1 MLSHPYATDEPR
13 NAEARVT
20 VAMCWWH
27 GSSAVV
33 CIRGQK
39 FRVAKYRELP
49 IGGHESG
56 GILVVLLGLFA
67 YI

>member
-1 MLSHPYATDEPR
+1 MP
-13 NAEARVT
+13 ARADKCRFVF
-20 VAMCWWH
+20 A
-27 GSSAVV
+27 
-33 CIRGQK
+33 GQE
-39 FRVAKYRELP
+39 FRVAKYREVP

>member
-1 MLSHPYATDEPR
+1 M
-13 NAEARVT
+13 
-20 VAMCWWH
+20 
-27 GSSAVV
+27 SAGPCRQVSFR
-33 CIRGQK
+33 IRG
-39 FRVAKYRELP
+39 AKISCRQVREVP